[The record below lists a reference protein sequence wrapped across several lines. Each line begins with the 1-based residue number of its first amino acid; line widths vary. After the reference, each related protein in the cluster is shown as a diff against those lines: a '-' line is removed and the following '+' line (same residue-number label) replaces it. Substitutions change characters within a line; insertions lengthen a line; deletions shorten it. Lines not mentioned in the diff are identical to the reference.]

1 MQVPKDPNLYL
12 TVFTGIC
19 VTIVMMFWILT
30 PEYTPHLEE
39 ESEHT
44 AVVKPEQALGQ
55 VDAMLTAAETTLAEM
70 DVEKGGGGTESTNG
84 VAKKMSA
91 ENDSGLANV
100 ISTSVPDAGHDH
112 AAGGHDH
119 AAGGHDHA
127 AGDPGHDMSDP
138 GHDMSDPGHDM
149 SDPGH
154 DMGEQH
160 HKPEESSHSH
170 DAGGDHGH

>member
-119 AAGGHDHA
+119 AAG
-127 AGDPGHDMSDP
+127 
-138 GHDMSDPGHDM
+138 DPGHDM